1 MFNLKF
7 KCMRINDS
15 CRGSKIFRALLI
27 LMLFALPAQSAIA
40 QLTIRISNSSLGTV
54 IKQIQSQSKYQF
66 FYDDNLA
73 SMRIESL
80 NVKDVSL
87 VEVLDKALKGKNVVY
102 KIDDNVVYLSKA
114 NASSSTKSTQQQ
126 QKVTGKVVDANN
138 EPLIGVSVLEKG
150 TTNGTIT
157 DFDGNYTLVVTG
169 SNAVLQFSYVGYQ
182 TLERAVA
189 GKTAI
194 NITLKEDAQVLDEV
208 VVTALGIKRSE
219 KALSYNVQ
227 QVNADAVTTNKDPNF
242 INSLSG
248 KVAGVNINASS
259 SGVGGVSKV
268 VMRGTKS
275 IMQSSNALYVVDGV
289 PMYSNA
295 NKVNGTEFSS
305 KGNTEPIA
313 DINPE
318 DIESMSVLTGAAA
331 AALYGSDAANGAI
344 IITTKK
350 GKEGR
355 VNITVNS
362 NVEFNAP
369 LVMPRFQTRYGTGIG
384 GVKDDNSSRSWGPK
398 LTEARYFGYNP
409 RDDYFQ
415 TGVIGT
421 ESVSFSTGSE
431 KNQTYASAAAVN
443 SKGIVPNNKYDRYNF
458 NVRNTTSFLD
468 DKMTLDV
475 NASYILQKDRNMVN
489 QGTYNNP
496 LVGAYLFPRGN
507 DWEDIKMYERYDVA
521 RKIYTQY
528 WPTGDGNMT
537 MQNPYWVNYRNL
549 RENKKDRYMLG
560 ASLNYQILDWL
571 NVSGRVRLD
580 NSNNDYT
587 EKAYASTNTQLTELS
602 DRGLYG
608 ISRSY
613 EKQLYADFLVS
624 VNKTF
629 GEKWSLQANM
639 GGSFTDMRYDEMAVR
654 GPIADDSKT
663 FAGEKAGLTNGFYIQ
678 NLSTTKTSKMQSG
691 WREQTQSI
699 YASAEVGYQSTY
711 YLTLTGRNDWPS
723 QLAGR
728 NSVNKSFFY
737 PSVGMSVVLS
747 ELMPKLNKDYLSYWK
762 IRGSFASVG
771 TAFERYIANP
781 LFAWNTSIGQWSNLT
796 DFPVYDLKPE
806 RTNSFEVGMNMR
818 FLKNFE
824 LDVTYYNAK
833 TMNQTFNPE
842 LPVGEYARIYIQTGA
857 VRNQG
862 LELALNY
869 NNTWKDFTWNTGVT
883 YSMNKNKI
891 LTLADNA
898 INPITREKFS
908 ISSLNMRFLKNFE
921 LDVTYY
927 NAKTMNQT
935 FNPELPVG
943 EYARIY
949 IQTGAVRNQGLELA
963 LNYNNTWK
971 DFTWNTGVTYS
982 MNKNKILTLADNA
995 INPITREKFSI
1006 SSLNMGGLGSTR
1018 FILKEGGSMGDIY
1031 SLMDLK
1037 RDANGAVYIDENNSV
1052 VTESLEANNYI
1063 KLGSV
1068 LPKGNLAWRNN
1079 FSWKNI
1085 NVAFLVSARLGGVVF
1100 SRTQAVL
1107 DNFGVSEAS
1116 AAARDKGYVSVNGN
1130 DRVNPE
1136 GWYSVVAG
1144 GTAVPQYYIYS
1155 ATNIRLQEASIGYTI
1170 PRKWLGNVCDI
1181 KVSLIGRNLWMIYNK
1196 APFDPES
1203 VASTDNFYQGIDYF
1217 MMPSLRNIGFNL
1229 SFKF

>member
-15 CRGSKIFRALLI
+15 CRGSKVFRALLI

-40 QLTIRISNSSLGTV
+40 QLTIRISNSSLGAV

-73 SMRIESL
+73 SMRVESL

-87 VEVLDKALKGKNVVY
+87 AEVLDKALKGKDVVY
-102 KIDDNVVYLSKA
+102 KIDDNVVYLSKT
-114 NASSSTKSTQQQ
+114 NTSPSTQLAQQQ

-157 DFDGNYTLVVTG
+157 DFDGKYALEVTN
-169 SNAVLQFSYVGYQ
+169 SNAVLQYSYIGYQ
-182 TLERAVA
+182 TVEMSVGSKRVIDLVM
-189 GKTAI
+189 
-194 NITLKEDAQVLDEV
+194 KEDAQALEEV

-227 QVNADAVTTNKDPNF
+227 QVNTSDIASNKDPNF
-242 INSLSG
+242 VNALNG
-248 KVAGVNINASS
+248 KVAGVTINASS

-275 IMQSSNALYVVDGV
+275 IMQSSNALYVIDGV
-289 PMYSNA
+289 PMFS
-295 NKVNGTEFSS
+295 GSGTGGSTEFGSQ
-305 KGNTEPIA
+305 GATEPIA
-313 DINPE
+313 DINPD

-344 IITTKK
+344 IVTTKK

-362 NVEFNAP
+362 SVEFNSP
-369 LVMPRFQTRYGTGIG
+369 FVMPRFQTRYGTGSNG
-384 GVKDDNSSRSWGPK
+384 MLNTSPDHSWGPK
-398 LTEARYFGYNP
+398 LTTESYRGYDP
-409 RDDYFQ
+409 KDDYFQ

-421 ESVSFSTGSE
+421 ESVSFSTGTE

-443 SKGIVPNNKYDRYNF
+443 SKGITPNNKYSRYNF
-458 NVRNTTSFLD
+458 SVRNTTSFLN

-475 NASYILQKDRNMVN
+475 SASYISQADRNMVN

-521 RKIYTQY
+521 RKIYTQH
-528 WPTGDGNMT
+528 WPVGDAAMT
-537 MQNPYWVNYRNL
+537 MQNPYWINYRNL
-549 RENKKDRYMLG
+549 RENKKDRYMLS

-571 NVSGRVRLD
+571 SVSGRVRLD

-587 EKAYASTNTQLTELS
+587 EKFYATTNTQLTELS
-602 DRGLYG
+602 NRGLYG
-608 ISRSY
+608 ITKTQD
-613 EKQLYADFLVS
+613 KQLYADFLVNI
-624 VNKTF
+624 NKNF
-629 GEKWSLQANM
+629 GEDWSFQANV
-639 GGSFTDMRYDEMAVR
+639 GGSFTDMRSDAMNVR
-654 GPIADDSKT
+654 GPIADGSDSFKD
-663 FAGEKAGLTNGFYIQ
+663 EQAGLTNYFVVQ
-678 NLSTTKTSKMQSG
+678 NLSNTKTKRLQSG
-691 WREQTQSI
+691 WREQAQSVF
-699 YASAEVGYQSTY
+699 ASAELGYKSTY

-723 QLAGR
+723 QLGGPQ
-728 NSVNKSFFY
+728 SVNKSFFY

-747 ELMPKLNKDYLSYWK
+747 ELMPNLNKDYISYMK
-762 IRGSFASVG
+762 LRGSFASVG
-771 TAFERYIANP
+771 TAFQRYIANP
-781 LFAWNTSIGQWSNLT
+781 LFKWDESSGQWSVLT
-796 DFPVYDLKPE
+796 QYPLYDLKPE
-806 RTNSFEVGMNMR
+806 RTKSFELGLNVR
-818 FLKNFE
+818 FFKHFE
-824 LDVTYYNAK
+824 LDLTYYTAK
-833 TMNQTFNPE
+833 TMNQTLDPD
-842 LPVGEYARIYIQTGA
+842 LPISGYSIRYIQTGA

-862 LELALNY
+862 IELSLNY
-869 NNTWKDFTWNTGVT
+869 RNTWRDFTWDTGIT
-883 YSMNKNKI
+883 FSANRNKI
-891 LTLADNA
+891 LTLADNVWDSF
-898 INPITREKFS
+898 NQQYFS
-908 ISSLNMRFLKNFE
+908 IK
-921 LDVTYY
+921 
-927 NAKTMNQT
+927 
-935 FNPELPVG
+935 
-943 EYARIY
+943 
-949 IQTGAVRNQGLELA
+949 
-963 LNYNNTWK
+963 
-971 DFTWNTGVTYS
+971 
-982 MNKNKILTLADNA
+982 
-995 INPITREKFSI
+995 
-1006 SSLNMGGLGSTR
+1006 SLNMGGLGSTR
-1018 FILKEGGSMGDIY
+1018 FILKEGGSMGDLY

-1037 RDANGAVYIDENNSV
+1037 RDANGAIYIDEKNSV
-1052 VTESLEANNYI
+1052 NTETIQNPDNYI

-1079 FSWKNI
+1079 LTWKNF
-1085 NVAFLVSARLGGVVF
+1085 NLGFLLSARLGGVVF

-1116 AAARDKGYVSVNGN
+1116 ATARDKGFVSVNGN
-1130 DRVNPE
+1130 DKVNPE

-1144 GTAVPQYYIYS
+1144 GTAVPQYYTYS
-1155 ATNIRLQEASIGYTI
+1155 ATNIRLQEASIGYTFS
-1170 PRKWLGNVCDI
+1170 RKLLKDICDI
-1181 KVSLIGRNLWMIYNK
+1181 RVSLVGRNLWMIYNK
-1196 APFDPES
+1196 APFDPET